1 MTENSKFV
9 SIKGFNVFVTTF
21 MPLAQPIAIV
31 QINHGLAEHSKRYFE
46 FARYLCQKGYG
57 IYVHDHPAHGQTAGS
72 IENTG
77 HLKWKNGWD
86 SMLDVIHGINKS
98 IRKAHPSVPVFILGH
113 SMGSLMSR
121 YYNATF
127 PMYFKGMIVSGTNNP
142 DPAKLKSSLIMV
154 KAFKLFKKD
163 THKNRWLND
172 YFYKKFNNAL
182 KNTTTGFD
190 WLTSNKE
197 EVAKYMNDPFCGFR
211 LSLGFYKNLLQ
222 GTLQMLKSEKQ
233 LRFRKNFSTLIISG
247 KQDPVGN
254 FGKEPVAMR
263 QKYIEQ
269 GFFNTHIKLLEG
281 RHELLNENEAIRLL
295 TYETI
300 NNWMEEKLKG
310 NF

>member
-1 MTENSKFV
+1 MTENSKFI

-21 MPLAQPIAIV
+21 MPLSQPEAII
-31 QINHGLAEHSKRYFE
+31 QINHGLAEHSERYFE
-46 FARYLCQKGYG
+46 FARYLCNRGYG
-57 IYVHDHPAHGQTAGS
+57 VYLHDHPAHGKTAGS

-77 HLKWKNGWD
+77 HLKWQNGWD

-98 IRKAHPSVPVFILGH
+98 IRKIHPSVPVFLMGH
-113 SMGSLMSR
+113 SMGSLMAR

-127 PMYFKGMIVSGTNNP
+127 PIYFKGMIISGTSNP
-142 DPAKLKSSLIMV
+142 DTAKLKSSLLMV
-154 KAFKLFKKD
+154 KAFRLFKKD
-163 THKNRWLND
+163 THKNPWLND
-172 YFYKKFNNAL
+172 FFYKTFNNTL
-182 KNTTTGFD
+182 KDTRTKFD

-197 EVAKYMNDPFCGFR
+197 EVDKYINDPFCGFR
-211 LSLGFYKNLLQ
+211 LSLGFYKNLMQ

-254 FGKEPVAMR
+254 FGKDPASLR

-269 GFFNTHIKLLEG
+269 GFFNTHIKLLDG
-281 RHELLNENEAIRLL
+281 RHELLNENESIKMQ

-300 NNWMEEKLKG
+300 VSWMEEKLKG